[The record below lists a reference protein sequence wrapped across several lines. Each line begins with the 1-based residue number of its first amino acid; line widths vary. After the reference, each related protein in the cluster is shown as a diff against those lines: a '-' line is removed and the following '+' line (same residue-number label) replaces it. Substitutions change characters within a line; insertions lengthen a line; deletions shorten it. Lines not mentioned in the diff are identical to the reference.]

1 MSSKLNTILF
11 FSLLFGIPLLYFV
24 MPKQKI
30 SVGEKRKLA
39 IIPELNYESYIKG
52 AWADSMDS
60 YIDDHFPFRTEMVD
74 MAVEFQ
80 SLKGIHLKEQE
91 KIFVS
96 QKPKVKKN
104 KSEKD
109 STESDMNF
117 LDEFEQAY
125 SGSMLIING
134 SVYPMGGGSPAMSKH
149 FAKMVS
155 EYAEQLKGECR
166 VFSAVAPL
174 SSAFIPVEK
183 YKHYNTQN
191 RNTLRAIG
199 SNLSNGAIF
208 CDVFEEMNKHSG
220 EKMYFST
227 DHHWKPIGAYYAYV
241 AFCKAAGLEAVPIN
255 KMEKRTKYNFLGS
268 LYQHTLDPSVRNNP
282 DTMEYYIPKVSTTA
296 VRFSDYGYDKQ
307 SKSQVFAHSSSGGNT
322 YSTFI
327 SGDAPMMRINTNVK
341 NGKKAIVIKNSY
353 GNAFVV
359 YLISHYEEV
368 WVVDFRYSKQN
379 IIETIRKNKINDM
392 IFAMGMYGAMS
403 KGTINMMRNLGKQ
416 SGIFVPPKPIITEPQ
431 DSTIVEPIQTP
442 SDTTNSN

>member
-1 MSSKLNTILF
+1 MSNKLNTILF
-11 FSLLFGIPLLYFV
+11 FFTLFGMPFLYF
-24 MPKQKI
+24 MLPKQKT
-30 SVGEKRKLA
+30 SVDEKRKLA
-39 IIPELNYESYIKG
+39 IVPDLNYDSYIKG
-52 AWADSMDS
+52 AWADSIDS
-60 YIDDHFPFRTEMVD
+60 YVDDHFPFRTAMVD
-74 MAVEFQ
+74 MAVELQ
-80 SLKGIHLKEQE
+80 SWKGVHLKEQE

-96 QKPKVKKN
+96 EKPKVQKK
-104 KSEKD
+104 K
-109 STESDMNF
+109 TESDSTASKMDF

-155 EYAEQLKGECR
+155 EYAEQLRGEAR

-183 YKHYNTQN
+183 YKNYNTQN
-191 RNTLRAIG
+191 KNTLKAIG
-199 SNLSNGAIF
+199 SSLSNGAIF
-208 CDVFEEMNKHSG
+208 CDLFEEMNKHAG

-227 DHHWKPIGAYYAYV
+227 DHHWKPIGAYYAYA
-241 AFCKAAGLEAVPIN
+241 AFCKAAGFEPVPVN

-282 DTMEYYIPKVSTTA
+282 DTMEYYIPKVTTNA
-296 VRFSDYGYDKQ
+296 VRFTPYGYNKT
-307 SKSQVFAHSSSGGNT
+307 SKSSVFAHSASGGNT

-359 YLISHYEEV
+359 YLISHYEEI

-416 SGIFVPPKPIITEPQ
+416 SGVYVPPKPTIPEKS
-431 DSTIVEPIQTP
+431 DSTFIVPEPSPI
-442 SDTTNSN
+442 DTTLSH